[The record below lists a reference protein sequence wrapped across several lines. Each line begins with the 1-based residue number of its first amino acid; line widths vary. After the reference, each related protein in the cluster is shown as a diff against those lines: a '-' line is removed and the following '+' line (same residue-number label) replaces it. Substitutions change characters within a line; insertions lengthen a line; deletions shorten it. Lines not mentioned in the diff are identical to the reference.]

1 MISREEARL
10 GTIMSNFFVG
20 LILVNFGIQ
29 IFVLGPDQV
38 GYDSTWGPVLSI
50 CLLYTSPSPRDGRI
64 SRMPSSA

>member
-38 GYDSTWGPVLSI
+38 GYDSTWGPVLS
-50 CLLYTSPSPRDGRI
+50 LQDLHWG
-64 SRMPSSA
+64 SRFYLCFT